1 MLVSIEIKNFLLI
14 EKIVVNFT
22 KGFNAFTGETGAG
35 KSIIIEG
42 LKLALGGKNK
52 SNLNLKD
59 NEISSIKAVF
69 EINNLIRKNL
79 KELNIEIDDDY
90 LIVERQIN
98 SNQKSKLLINSE
110 IRPLSDIKNILKN
123 VIEFQENFEQQEL
136 FDNNYFLK
144 FIDNI
149 GDINKTDLNSKFEK
163 LKIAKITYQD
173 HLDNEKNINE
183 KLEILKI
190 KSKKIKLLNP
200 IEKEYED
207 LINKRNLNKNMKK
220 FIDISNEIKRSLS
233 DYNSKDY
240 LSSIER
246 NLIKLE
252 SFDQEYSEINQRLSA
267 LILDISE
274 ITNELENKLNSV
286 DYDEIDFD
294 GIDEKI
300 YQYQQLSNFF
310 EIEPEN
316 LYSIK
321 EKISN
326 EIESLENFDKEKK
339 VLFKKYI
346 ESLESFKVEA
356 NKVSNLRKNV
366 SKKISKDINIQLPVV
381 NIEQGEIVFNF
392 SEKDEKFYSSN
403 GYDELDV
410 LFRTD
415 KNSEFNSI
423 KKVASG
429 GELSRL
435 LLIIKSLSA
444 NKDNDLTLIFD
455 EVDSGLSGKIASNV
469 SEKIHSISKKN
480 QVIAITHSPQVASKA
495 HKHWKILKIIKDDK
509 MTSQIIELDDET
521 RVDEIAGLISGA
533 KITDTAK
540 KVALDLLTEL
550 ENENR
555 GQVFKT
561 KK

>member
-110 IRPLSDIKNILKN
+110 IRPLSDIKNTLKN

-163 LKIAKITYQD
+163 FKIAKNTYQE
-173 HLDNEKNINE
+173 HLDNEKNIHE

-233 DYNSKDY
+233 DYNSNDY

-252 SFDQEYSEINQRLSA
+252 IFDQEYSEINQRLSA
-267 LILDISE
+267 LRLDISE
-274 ITNELENKLNSV
+274 ITNELENKLNSA

-356 NKVSNLRKNV
+356 YKVSNLRKNV

-392 SEKDEKFYSSN
+392 SEKDEKFYSSK

-410 LFRTD
+410 LFRTN

-521 RVDEIAGLISGA
+521 RVNEIAGLISGA

-540 KVALDLLTEL
+540 KVALDLLQ
-550 ENENR
+550 N
-555 GQVFKT
+555 
-561 KK
+561 

>member
-59 NEISSIKAVF
+59 NEICSIKAVF

-110 IRPLSDIKNILKN
+110 IRPLSDIKYILKN

-149 GDINKTDLNSKFEK
+149 GDIKKTDLNSKFEK
-163 LKIAKITYQD
+163 LKIAKNTYQD

-233 DYNSKDY
+233 DYSSNDY

-310 EIEPEN
+310 EIEPES

-321 EKISN
+321 EKILN

-392 SEKDEKFYSSN
+392 SEKDERFYSSK

-410 LFRTD
+410 LFRTN

-540 KVALDLLTEL
+540 KVALDLLQ
-550 ENENR
+550 N
-555 GQVFKT
+555 
-561 KK
+561 

>member
-110 IRPLSDIKNILKN
+110 IRPLSDIKNTLKN

-163 LKIAKITYQD
+163 LKIAKNIYQE

-233 DYNSKDY
+233 DYSSNDY

-310 EIEPEN
+310 DIEPEK

-321 EKISN
+321 EKILN

-366 SKKISKDINIQLPVV
+366 SKKISKDINIQLPIV

-392 SEKDEKFYSSN
+392 SEKDEKFYSSK

-410 LFRTD
+410 LFRTN

-521 RVDEIAGLISGA
+521 RVNEIAGLISGA

-540 KVALDLLTEL
+540 KVALDLLQ
-550 ENENR
+550 N
-555 GQVFKT
+555 
-561 KK
+561 

>member
-1 MLVSIEIKNFLLI
+1 MLVSLEIKNFLLI

-52 SNLNLKD
+52 TNLNLKD

-110 IRPLSDIKNILKN
+110 IRPLSDIKNTLKN

-149 GDINKTDLNSKFEK
+149 GDINKTDLNSQFEK
-163 LKIAKITYQD
+163 FKIAKNTYLE

-233 DYNSKDY
+233 DYNSNDY

-274 ITNELENKLNSV
+274 ITNELENKLNLV

-326 EIESLENFDKEKK
+326 EIGSLENFDKEKN

-346 ESLESFKVEA
+346 ESLESFKAEA
-356 NKVSNLRKNV
+356 NKVSNLRKSV
-366 SKKISKDINIQLPVV
+366 SKKISKDINMQLPIV

-392 SEKDEKFYSSN
+392 SEKDERFYSSK

-410 LFRTD
+410 LFRTN

-469 SEKIHSISKKN
+469 SDKIHSISKKN

-495 HKHWKILKIIKDDK
+495 HKHWKIVKIIRDEK

-521 RVDEIAGLISGA
+521 RVNEIAGLISGA

-540 KVALDLLTEL
+540 KVALDLLQ
-550 ENENR
+550 N
-555 GQVFKT
+555 
-561 KK
+561 